1 MSRFYPVPLP
11 GNHYCMYL
19 IFDTETTGLP
29 HNKTAPLTDL
39 ENWPRLVQ
47 IAWQVHSRNG
57 KLLSQHNYVV
67 KPDGFD
73 IPFKAEQV
81 HGISTQRALAEGHEV
96 NEVLTHFVK
105 DLTHTKLLVGHNIEF
120 DINIIGAE
128 FIRQGIDTQAFLS
141 LQKLDT
147 GIASIDFCQLPGG
160 LGGKLKMP
168 RLSELYEKL
177 FGKSFEDAHDA
188 SYDVAATAEAFF
200 GLLRHK
206 VVAPADATPVEEI
219 VYEAPQLE
227 AGNSSKR
234 EKKKGSAYTT
244 DELKEGL
251 TDDPFCHLHLHSQFS
266 VLQAVPNVNEI
277 IARAKEQG
285 MVAVALTDFGNMY
298 GAFKFVSEALKHNI
312 KPIVGCE
319 LFISEERKKLKFT
332 KDNPDKRYQ
341 QVLLAKN
348 KTGYQ
353 NLAKLSSLGF
363 IEGLYGIYPRVDKE
377 LIAQY
382 KEGLIASTGGLNSE
396 IPYLILHVG
405 EKQAEE
411 VFVWWH
417 QLFGNDFY
425 IELNRHDTR
434 EEDRVN
440 ETLLK
445 FAGKY
450 DVKYFAANECFYL
463 SKEESNAHDVLL
475 CIKEGE
481 FQSTP
486 IGSGRGTRYGLPNSN
501 YYFKSQEEM
510 KSLFHDLPDS
520 IKTISEII
528 DKVEIF
534 ELKRNV
540 LLPKFDIPK
549 NFSSED
555 EYLKYLT
562 YEGAKKRYPELT
574 PEIKERIDFEL
585 ETIKKTGYPGYF
597 LIVQDFTGKAR
608 EMGVSVGPGRG
619 SAAGSAVA
627 FCIGITNVDPIAY
640 DLLFERFLNP
650 DRVSLPDI
658 DIDFDDEGRDKVLKY
673 VIEKYGHNQVAQII
687 TYGTMA
693 AKSSIRDCA
702 RVMELPLAEANTIAK
717 LVPER
722 PGTSLEKAFEEVK
735 ELSELKKGNDLK
747 SQVLKQAIVLEGSL
761 RNTGTHACGVIITPD
776 ELTKFVPVSTAKD
789 SDMLVTQFDNSVVES
804 AGMLKM
810 DFLGLTTLTIIKT
823 AIKNIKKRKGIDIDI
838 DAVPLDDVRTY
849 QLYQRGDTTGTFQFE
864 SDGMQNYLRGLKP
877 DKFEDLIAMNALYRP
892 GPMEYIPAFIAR
904 KHGREPIK
912 YDLPVM
918 EEYLKDTYGI
928 TVYQEQVMLLSQKLA
943 NFSKGDADVLRKAMG
958 KKQKEVLDKM
968 KDKFIAGCKSNGH
981 DERIAEKIWKDWEA
995 FAQYAFNKS
1004 HSTCYSLVAYHTAY
1018 LKANYPAEYMAAILT
1033 HSQNNLDNV
1042 TYFIEDCRKQGIE
1055 VLGPHVNESGVH
1067 FEVNKEGQIRFGLG
1081 AIKGAGEAAVEAIIA
1096 ERDAHGNYKDIFDFA
1111 RRLSQRA
1118 VNKKTFECLALSG
1131 AFDCF
1136 TEYHRR
1142 QYMTAKDGDLSLT
1155 EKVIR
1160 YSAKMHQEEQ
1170 SAQAS
1175 LFGES
1180 TGTQMPAPK
1189 IEPIEPFSEIEKL
1202 HFEKEVVGVYISGH
1216 PLDNFRLEID
1226 TFCTTSVTT
1235 LTDIENLEGKE
1246 CKVGGIV
1253 SGVEHRMTKTGR
1265 PFGKL
1270 VLEDY
1275 SGKFEFMLWS
1285 DDYMKFKSYLMPG
1298 LFLFIEG
1305 GVIRKSWGDQN
1316 LEFKIRN
1323 IEILNELAAKRI
1335 QGVALRCDLNSVSET
1350 FIHQMEKLCKKY
1362 SGLSTLTFYVRDQEE
1377 NIQAELVSRTNRV
1390 KVNNELIK
1398 ELKRITE
1405 VGVIT
1410 DKAETRW
1417 LSESAAKSVLL
1428 EKPELG
1434 TISPTFMLET
1444 ETIE

>member
-1 MSRFYPVPLP
+1 
-11 GNHYCMYL
+11 MYL

-29 HNKTAPLTDL
+29 HNKTAPITDL
-39 ENWPRLVQ
+39 DNWPRLVQ
-47 IAWQVHSRNG
+47 IAWQLHDNTG
-57 KLLSQHNYVV
+57 KLLSQHNYIV

-73 IPFKAEQV
+73 IPFKSEQI
-81 HGISTQRALAEGHEV
+81 HGISTKRALEEG
-96 NEVLTHFVK
+96 NDLKKVLSIFNK
-105 DLTHTKLLVGHNIEF
+105 DLASTKLLVGHNIEF

-128 FIRQGIDTQAFLS
+128 FIRQSLDTDHFLS

-147 GIASIDFCQLPGG
+147 GIAATEFCQLKGG
-160 LGGKLKMP
+160 IGGRLKMP
-168 RLSELYEKL
+168 RLTELHEIL
-177 FGKSFEDAHDA
+177 FGYAFEDAHDA
-188 SYDVAATAEAFF
+188 SYDVDATARSFF
-200 GLLRHK
+200 GLITKK
-206 VVAPADATPVEEI
+206 VIKPFDSTPVEDIE
-219 VYEAPQLE
+219 YEEPNLE
-227 AGNSSKR
+227 SGNSAKR
-234 EKKKGSAYTT
+234 EKKKGADYNTGT
-244 DELKEGL
+244 VNQDLVDK
-251 TDDPFCHLHLHSQFS
+251 PFCHLHLHSQFS
-266 VLQAVPNVNEI
+266 VLQAVPNVNNI
-277 IARAKEQG
+277 IAKAKSQN
-285 MVAVALTDFGNMY
+285 MPAVALTDFGNMY
-298 GAFKFVSEALKHNI
+298 GAFKFVSEALKHAI

-319 LFISEERKKLKFT
+319 VYISDERKKLKFT
-332 KDNPDKRYQ
+332 KDNPDKRFN

-363 IEGLYGIYPRVDKE
+363 IEGLYGIYPRIDKE
-377 LIAQY
+377 LIEQY
-382 KEGLIASTGGLNSE
+382 REGLIATTGALTSE
-396 IPYLILHVG
+396 IPYLILNVG

-417 QLFGNDFY
+417 KLFGADFY

-440 ETLLK
+440 DTLLK
-445 FAGKY
+445 FAAKY
-450 DVKYFAANECFYL
+450 GVKYFAANECFYIE
-463 SKEESNAHDVLL
+463 KEESNAHDVLL

-501 YYFKSQEEM
+501 FYFKSQEEM
-510 KSLFHDLPDS
+510 KSLFSDLPEA
-520 IKTISEII
+520 IETINEII
-528 DKVEIF
+528 EKIETY
-534 ELKRNV
+534 ELKQNV
-540 LLPKFDIPK
+540 MLPKFEIPK
-549 NFSSED
+549 TFSTED
-555 EYLKYLT
+555 DYLKHLT
-562 YEGAKKRYPELT
+562 YEGAKRRYPELT
-574 PEIKERIDFEL
+574 TEIKERLEFEL
-585 ETIKKTGYPGYF
+585 ATIKHTGYPGYF

-627 FCIGITNVDPIAY
+627 YCIGITNVDPIAY

-658 DIDFDDEGRDKVLKY
+658 DIDFDDEGRDKVLRY
-673 VIEKYGHNQVAQII
+673 VIEKYGHSQVAQII

-702 RVMELPLAEANTIAK
+702 RVMELPLAEANSMAK
-717 LVPER
+717 MIPER
-722 PGTSLEKAFEEVK
+722 PGTTLAKAFEEVK
-735 ELSELKKGNDLK
+735 ELSEIKKGSDLK
-747 SQVLKQAIVLEGSL
+747 AQVIKQAIVLEGSL

-776 ELTKFVPVSTAKD
+776 ELTKLVPVSTARD

-810 DFLGLTTLTIIKT
+810 DFLGLTTLSIIKT
-823 AIKNIKKRKGIDIDI
+823 AIRNIKKRKGIDIDI
-838 DAVPLDDVRTY
+838 DKIPLDDLTTY

-864 SDGMQNYLRGLKP
+864 SDGMQNYLRSLKP

-904 KHGREPIK
+904 KNGREPIK
-912 YDLPVM
+912 YDLPEM

-968 KDKFIAGCKSNGH
+968 KDKFIAGCNKNGH
-981 DERIAEKIWKDWEA
+981 DERVAEKIWKDWEA

-1004 HSTCYSLVAYHTAY
+1004 HSTCYSLVAYQTAY
-1018 LKANYPAEYMAAILT
+1018 LKANYPADYMAAILT

-1067 FEVNKEGQIRFGLG
+1067 FEVNNQGQVRFGLG
-1081 AIKGAGEAAVEAIIA
+1081 AIKGAGEAAVESIII
-1096 ERDAHGNYKDIFDFA
+1096 ERDSHGPFKDIFEFA
-1111 RRLSQRA
+1111 KRLSQKA

-1142 QYMTAKDGDLSLT
+1142 QYMAAKDGDLSLT

-1160 YSAKMHQEEQ
+1160 YSSKMHQEEQ

-1189 IEPIEPFSEIEKL
+1189 IEPLEPFSEIEKL

-1216 PLDNFRLEID
+1216 PLDNFKFEMD
-1226 TFCTTSVTT
+1226 TFCTTALTT
-1235 LTDIENLEGKE
+1235 LTDFDSLEGKE
-1246 CKVGGIV
+1246 CKLGGIV
-1253 SGVEHRMTKTGR
+1253 SSVEHRMTKTGR

-1270 VLEDY
+1270 VMEDY

-1285 DDYMKFKSYLMPG
+1285 DEYLKFKSFLMPG
-1298 LFLFIEG
+1298 LFLFVEG
-1305 GVIRKSWGDQN
+1305 GVVRKAWGDQS

-1323 IEILNELAAKRI
+1323 IDLLNELATKRV
-1335 QGVALRCDLNSVSET
+1335 QGLALRLAVDSVSSALVD
-1350 FIHQMEKLCKKY
+1350 KLGKMCKKNKGN
-1362 SGLSTLTFYVRDQEE
+1362 SNLTFYLRDETE
-1377 NIQAELVSRTNRV
+1377 GIQTELLSREYRI
-1390 KVNNELIK
+1390 KVNNEFIK
-1398 ELKRITE
+1398 ELKKVAE
-1405 VGVIT
+1405 VGVVT
-1410 DKAETRW
+1410 DKFETRW
-1417 LSESAAKSVLL
+1417 LTESASKPQPI
-1428 EKPELG
+1428 EKEEFG
-1434 TISPTFMLET
+1434 TNSPTFVLESL
-1444 ETIE
+1444 EYEIQ